1 MKALLFV
8 VIAYFM
14 GSIPSGVW
22 IGKYF
27 KGIDIREHGSKN
39 TGTTNAYRV
48 LGARFGMLVLVID
61 ALKGFLPPFLAS
73 RCGVS
78 GNILVIIGLTA
89 IIGHTLSCFLGFKGG
104 KGVATSLG
112 VFLFLIPR
120 VTFILLIIF
129 IVTVYISRYI
139 SLGSILC
146 AGLLP
151 ILTWF
156 LPPGRLGIT
165 RGPILMVTLIAGVFV
180 IYKHRT
186 NIQRLREGKEN
197 KFKV

>member
-48 LGARFGMLVLVID
+48 LGARFGMLVLVMD

-129 IVTVYISRYI
+129 IVTVFISRYI

-165 RGPILMVTLIAGVFV
+165 RGPILMVTLIAGIFV